1 MIRTL
6 FFASL
11 LGGIVALT
19 SASAGAETPE
29 PVPVPPPPVDFNAL
43 PWTDGETLTYLV
55 SMDSLEA
62 AQGTFVAKK
71 KNDHWEFNLALASRG
86 LVNEVYPFTGWFWT
100 ILAPPPW
107 RSVEYG
113 EYRFEP
119 NRTIKEQTFIDY
131 AKHQGTRQIWSQGQT
146 HPFPIAEDSVDDLGA
161 MLYHLRAGP
170 WKPGDRRT
178 FFVYESDSEKQGNAE
193 CQARETRGFGSWPA
207 QPLLRISVLPGKGT
221 HHRGGLTLWM
231 TDDARHLPLHADL
244 DFRYG
249 TFSIDLTKADKT
261 LSIVH

>member
-1 MIRTL
+1 MIRAAFL
-6 FFASL
+6 VSI
-11 LGGIVALT
+11 LGGVMAVTSSSLGADALD
-19 SASAGAETPE
+19 
-29 PVPVPPPPVDFNAL
+29 PVPVPSPPVDFNAL
-43 PWTDGETLTYLV
+43 PWMDGESLTNLV
-55 SMDSLEA
+55 SMDSLDA

-86 LVNEVYPFTGWFWT
+86 LVDDVYPFTGNFWS

-113 EYRFEP
+113 EFRFEP
-119 NRTIKEQTFIDY
+119 HRTIKEQTFIDY
-131 AKHQGTRQIWSQGQT
+131 VKHTGTRHEWLPGLT
-146 HPFPIAEDSVDDLGA
+146 HVFPIAEEAVDDLGA
-161 MLYHLRAGP
+161 MLYHLRAGS

-178 FFVYESDSEKQGNAE
+178 LFVYESNSEKEGDAE
-193 CQARETRGFGSWPA
+193 CQARETRGFGSWPV

-221 HHRGGLTLWM
+221 HHRGGLMLWM

-249 TFSIDLTKADKT
+249 TFSIDLIKADKT
-261 LSIVH
+261 LPIAH